1 MIQQVARPYPNTS
14 PQYAS
19 VPSARVFIPVAGNPR
34 VVSMKSPQQVAP
46 VASPVKAPAPVGAMP
61 GVVPSAIPVALK
73 SPTSP
78 TAASPVG
85 SPPAR
90 YIMTKVQSPVVATPV
105 QPLLPGQSPQG
116 RFSPVHQPSQRT
128 LARPSTAS
136 PVAPRALWTQPAAV
150 LSRANSIPVGSP
162 VSAQPARRVSQV
174 QASMVASPKRDPPV
188 TINGR
193 VFERLKELGSG
204 SFGVVW
210 EVIEQKAAAA
220 EGKETKLALKKSTP
234 NKKELLEACLLEA
247 EVLQQLARELPHEVA
262 KRNFVPRYVTHCA
275 VAVNGNTQVLLA
287 MSKLD
292 GVPLDQWL
300 YGINEHE
307 LKVISMPDL
316 LDGPLPK
323 GQRSTRSLESASHV
337 VTVLM
342 KQMTPVFATLQK
354 IAFHRDISAHN
365 FLIDETAD
373 ALKFAV
379 LDFGLAVR
387 SGGWKHEWKGRNIAG
402 DPRYFAPSA
411 WMQLTHG
418 YRYLENNPKVYWQ
431 QQYAGRLDHYAFG
444 ILICE
449 VFFALWKGPEEF
461 EGNSLDDEVLV
472 GWRKTLVA
480 ARAAWRKYW
489 TTCVGL
495 FQRFHSTGAG
505 GIRHYLAGGH
515 LDSLG
520 EQLHMLVRHLVAVS
534 ELPQPEGGA
543 FKKVSM
549 LLKAA
554 GDLVC
559 PKSSFK
565 WQELQ
570 VSLAELMEEPLV
582 RKAHSRRRRLS
593 TAPAATMKNAVDSI
607 PEDDVSP
614 SVSDESMEDDFF
626 CVKVSS
632 NKSDDADKAARSVE
646 LLPEAARL
654 PGWKKSGH
662 RRVWTLDTSATLTKD
677 VVPVGIGFSNGERS
691 AEGEKA

>member
-1 MIQQVARPYPNTS
+1 MTS
-14 PQYAS
+14 PA
-19 VPSARVFIPVAGNPR
+19 AA
-34 VVSMKSPQQVAP
+34 
-46 VASPVKAPAPVGAMP
+46 VASPVKAPGAPGATPMA
-61 GVVPSAIPVALK
+61 VPPPAGKAPTSLK
-73 SPTSP
+73 SPMSP
-78 TAASPVG
+78 AGSPVG

-90 YIMTKVQSPVVATPV
+90 YIVTKVQSPVVNAQIA

-116 RFSPVHQPSQRT
+116 RFSPVHQQQQQQQPSRT
-128 LARPSTAS
+128 YARPSTASPVSAAS
-136 PVAPRALWTQPAAV
+136 PVAPRALWTQPAAGAAGAAGAPAVPAV

-162 VSAQPARRVSQV
+162 VSAAPKRVSQV
-174 QASMVASPKRDPPV
+174 MLQSIAASPKRADPPV

-193 VFERLKELGSG
+193 VFERVKELGSG

-210 EVIEQKAAAA
+210 EVVEQKPK
-220 EGKETKLALKKSTP
+220 EPEDGKAVPKLALKKSTP

-247 EVLQQLARELPHEVA
+247 EVLQQLARELPSEVA

-275 VAVNGNTQVLLA
+275 LSVNGNTQVLLA

-323 GQRSTRSLESASHV
+323 GQRSTRSLESASHIV
-337 VTVLM
+337 AVLM
-342 KQMTPVFATLQK
+342 KQMTPVFGTLQK

-365 FLIDETAD
+365 FLIDECAD

-461 EGNSLDDEVLV
+461 EGNFLDDQMLV
-472 GWRKTLVA
+472 AWRKTLVA

-495 FQRFHSTGAG
+495 FQRFHSAGAA

-515 LDSLG
+515 LDKLG

-534 ELPQPEGGA
+534 ELPQPEGEGSVC
-543 FKKVSM
+543 KKVAM

-559 PKSSFK
+559 PKSTFK

-570 VSLAELMEEPLV
+570 VCLAELMDEPLV

-593 TAPAATMKNAVDSI
+593 TAPASTIKNAVDSI

-614 SVSDESMEDDFF
+614 SVSDESLEDDFF

-646 LLPEAARL
+646 LLPDAARL

-677 VVPVGIGFSNGERS
+677 VVPMGIGFSNGEHS
-691 AEGEKA
+691 AEQA